1 MKSYLLFDAI
11 IHREKTAP
19 LITSAKKLIEFLQI
33 DAISFKGAKNDLG
46 SEYMGLDRLKF
57 LEHYAYNLT
66 LAAEQKRDIL
76 CFEQSSLV
84 CHAHAKEILLNDS
97 NLKFEIALRLEKHN
111 LSLNLNANV
120 ISLEELLIE
129 EIGTEKLASL
139 LKKPFENFQTAL
151 FLGSN
156 SCRAKKY
163 RKEELFTQL
172 LDLIK
177 LKQIKHA
184 STFESDGFEVYD
196 ASPLLAKKLASK
208 VMLDMFDNAAD
219 FVLVSD
225 ARSFIMFD
233 FYQKE
238 LEKIVGREIGLS
250 VLSLAELLLLALGE
264 THKKSIGLDQHK
276 VAITLI

>member
-1 MKSYLLFDAI
+1 MKSYFLFDAI

-19 LITSAKKLIEFLQI
+19 LIISAQKLIDFLQI

-66 LAAEQKRDIL
+66 LASEQKRDIL

-84 CHAHAKEILLNDS
+84 CHAHTKEILLNDA
-97 NLKFEIALRLEKHN
+97 NLKFEIASRLEKHN

-129 EIGTEKLASL
+129 EIGTEKLTSL
-139 LKKPFENFQTAL
+139 LKKPFSNFQTAL

-156 SCRAKKY
+156 ACRAKKY

-177 LKQIKHA
+177 LNPIKHA
-184 STFESDGFEVYD
+184 SMFESDGFEVYD

-238 LEKIVGREIGLS
+238 LEKIAGREIGLS
-250 VLSLAELLLLALGE
+250 VLSLPELLLLAFGE